1 MAQAISMSLSKFTA
15 SVQAAVKAAIAK
27 HPRFKIDVPNAVTVS
42 YLIRGFPVPEAIMAN
57 VTLAEAQAFATDVAA
72 HIAGSTPEAFA
83 AAAHGPAPEGAVL
96 SVGRHII
103 CGIPPVTFT
112 VQLEK

>member
-1 MAQAISMSLSKFTA
+1 MAQAISISLSKFTA
-15 SVQAAVKAAIAK
+15 SVQAAVKAAAAK
-27 HPRFKIDVPNAVTVS
+27 HPKFKVGVPNGVTVS
-42 YLIRGFPVPEAIMAN
+42 YLIRGFPVPEAILAN
-57 VTLAEAQAFATDVAA
+57 VTLGEAQAFAADVAA
-72 HIAGSTPEAFA
+72 HLSESTPEAFA
-83 AAAHGPAPEGAVL
+83 AVHGPAPEGAFL

>member
-1 MAQAISMSLSKFTA
+1 MAQAVSISLSKFTA
-15 SVQAAVKAAIAK
+15 SVQAAVKAAEAK
-27 HPRFKIDVPNAVTVS
+27 HPKFKIGAPNAVTVS
-42 YLIRGFPVPEAIMAN
+42 YLIRGFPVPEAILAN
-57 VTLAEAQAFATDVAA
+57 VTLGEAQAFATDVAT
-72 HIAGSTPEAFA
+72 HLAGSTPEAFA
-83 AAAHGPAPEGAVL
+83 AAVHGPAPEGALL